1 VIQTST
7 NSFKSLIDEYRNNDM
22 IHLRVN
28 LFVDPMHAKI
38 IETNLQDIEREIEKL
53 EVEVNRIKHYYE
65 NINSPAAMDSTT

>member
-1 VIQTST
+1 
-7 NSFKSLIDEYRNNDM
+7 M